1 VSKNP
6 YCKTC
11 FRELPSD
18 DAVCDRCVATPS
30 AAKPGLGSIL
40 TGLIGMAVVA
50 SGMFA
55 FNVRQC
61 VLGAAMIVAAVLFN
75 VVRHM
80 R

>member
-1 VSKNP
+1 MSKTP

-11 FRELPSD
+11 FRDLPSD
-18 DAVCDRCVATPS
+18 EAICDRCVAPPGS
-30 AAKPGLGSIL
+30 AKPGIGSIL
-40 TGLIGMAVVA
+40 TGIIGIAFIA
-50 SGMFA
+50 SGVFA

-61 VLGAAMIVAAVLFN
+61 VLGAALIVAAVLFN